1 MYVILLQYMYHVN
14 RALYLFSIFKACC
27 IHVHV
32 ALEIDGGILILS
44 GNVVNGFLISGM
56 VLLNKKLKPRL
67 SCPFY

>member
-1 MYVILLQYMYHVN
+1 MWYTCMLSFYSTCTMYHVN

-44 GNVVNGFLISGM
+44 GNVVNGFF
-56 VLLNKKLKPRL
+56 N
-67 SCPFY
+67 